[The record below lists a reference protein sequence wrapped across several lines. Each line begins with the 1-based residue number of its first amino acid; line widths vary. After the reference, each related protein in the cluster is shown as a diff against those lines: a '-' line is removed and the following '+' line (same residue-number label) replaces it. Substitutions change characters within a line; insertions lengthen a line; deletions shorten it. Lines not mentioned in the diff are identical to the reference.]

1 MTVKRQLTLLISLI
15 ICLPVFTALIIY
27 GYYCNSSKRLL
38 LSSYRRSPEK
48 ADVSLTSDDLNSI
61 KKSILSLSPKVEAA
75 LIVKDRIIE
84 STIADFPQPG
94 TTLQEGDLWK
104 IIKQTG
110 EKFYYLLTETP
121 LGSDRK
127 HLVLLVSRISKK
139 KNQTNMFYSLLDCVL
154 IFVIICAVAT
164 CCISRTITSSL
175 SHLVKQ
181 TEKIAKGDLTPQ
193 EQRTPAKSRNEF
205 TDLTEH
211 IDSMRAALL
220 DAKRK
225 QQRFIMGITHDLRTP
240 ISVIKGYTEAL
251 YDGVITSEEETK
263 KSLEIINTK
272 TSQLEEMITSLI
284 NYCTFFRD
292 NFRRQITPHCIKK
305 QLEAFA
311 KSAET
316 TGRIFHRKIS
326 CNINLLES
334 TDIPVNEQLLAR
346 ALENLFG
353 NALRYTED
361 DGEITI
367 TADESDECITITF
380 SDTGCGIA
388 EKDISHLFDLFYR
401 GTNSR
406 REQGLGIGLSVV
418 KDIVDLHGWNIAI
431 RSELGKGS
439 DFIIRI
445 PKRTNRTDGEPT

>member
-110 EKFYYLLTETP
+110 EEFYYLTETP

-139 KNQTNMFYSLLDCVL
+139 KNQTNMFYSLLDCIL

-164 CCISRTITSSL
+164 CCISRTITYSL

-263 KSLEIINTK
+263 KSLEIINVK

-305 QLEAFA
+305 QLETFA

-316 TGRIFHRKIS
+316 TGYIFHRKIS

-367 TADESDECITITF
+367 TADESDEYITITF

-445 PKRTNRTDGEPT
+445 PKSMNRTDGEPT

>member
-110 EKFYYLLTETP
+110 EEFYYLTETP

-164 CCISRTITSSL
+164 CCISRTITYSL

-263 KSLEIINTK
+263 KSLEIINVK

-316 TGRIFHRKIS
+316 TGYIFHRKIS

-367 TADESDECITITF
+367 TADESDEYITITF

-418 KDIVDLHGWNIAI
+418 KDIVDLHGWSIDI

-445 PKRTNRTDGEPT
+445 PKNTNRTDGEPT

>member
-110 EKFYYLLTETP
+110 EEFYYLTETP

-164 CCISRTITSSL
+164 CCISRTITYSL

-263 KSLEIINTK
+263 KSLEIINVK

-367 TADESDECITITF
+367 TADESDEYITITF

-445 PKRTNRTDGEPT
+445 PKNTNRTDGEPT

>member
-110 EKFYYLLTETP
+110 EEFYYLTETP

-164 CCISRTITSSL
+164 CCISRTITYSL

-263 KSLEIINTK
+263 KSLEIINVK

-305 QLEAFA
+305 QLETFA

-316 TGRIFHRKIS
+316 TGYIFHRKIS

-367 TADESDECITITF
+367 TADESDEYITITF

-418 KDIVDLHGWNIAI
+418 KDIVDLHGWSIDI

-445 PKRTNRTDGEPT
+445 PKSTNRTDGEPT

>member
-110 EKFYYLLTETP
+110 EEFYYLTETP

-154 IFVIICAVAT
+154 IFAIICAVAT

-263 KSLEIINTK
+263 KSLEIINVK

-418 KDIVDLHGWNIAI
+418 KDIVDLHGWSIDI

-445 PKRTNRTDGEPT
+445 PKSTNRTDGEPT

>member
-38 LSSYRRSPEK
+38 LNSYRRSPEK

-75 LIVKDRIIE
+75 LIVKNRIIE

-110 EKFYYLLTETP
+110 EEFYYLTETP

-164 CCISRTITSSL
+164 CCISRTITYSL

-263 KSLEIINTK
+263 KSLEIINVK

-305 QLEAFA
+305 QLETFA

-316 TGRIFHRKIS
+316 TGYIFHRKIS

-367 TADESDECITITF
+367 TADESDEYITITF

-445 PKRTNRTDGEPT
+445 PKSTNRTDGEPT

>member
-38 LSSYRRSPEK
+38 LNSYRRSPEK

-110 EKFYYLLTETP
+110 EEFYYLTETP

-139 KNQTNMFYSLLDCVL
+139 KNQTNMFYSLLDCIL

-164 CCISRTITSSL
+164 CCISRTITYSL

-263 KSLEIINTK
+263 KSLEIINVK

-305 QLEAFA
+305 QLETFA

-316 TGRIFHRKIS
+316 TGYIFHRKIS

-367 TADESDECITITF
+367 TADESDEYITITF

-418 KDIVDLHGWNIAI
+418 KDIVDLHGWSIDI

-439 DFIIRI
+439 NFIIRI
-445 PKRTNRTDGEPT
+445 PKNTNRTDGEPT

>member
-110 EKFYYLLTETP
+110 EEFYYLTETP

-139 KNQTNMFYSLLDCVL
+139 KNQTNMFYSLLDCIL

-164 CCISRTITSSL
+164 CCISRTITYSL

-305 QLEAFA
+305 QLETFA

-316 TGRIFHRKIS
+316 TGYIFHRKIS

-418 KDIVDLHGWNIAI
+418 KDIVDLHGWSIDI

-445 PKRTNRTDGEPT
+445 PKNTNRTDGEPT

>member
-38 LSSYRRSPEK
+38 LNSYRRSPEK

-110 EKFYYLLTETP
+110 EEFYYLTETP

-211 IDSMRAALL
+211 IDSMRSALL

-445 PKRTNRTDGEPT
+445 PKSTNRTDGEPT

>member
-110 EKFYYLLTETP
+110 EEFYYLTETP

-263 KSLEIINTK
+263 KSLEIINVK

-305 QLEAFA
+305 QLETFA

-316 TGRIFHRKIS
+316 TGYIFHRKIS

-367 TADESDECITITF
+367 TADESDEYITITF

-418 KDIVDLHGWNIAI
+418 KDIVDLHGWSIDI

-445 PKRTNRTDGEPT
+445 PKSTNRTDGEPT

>member
-110 EKFYYLLTETP
+110 EEFYYLTETP

-164 CCISRTITSSL
+164 CCISRTITYSL

-263 KSLEIINTK
+263 KSLEIINVK

-305 QLEAFA
+305 QLETFA
-311 KSAET
+311 KLAET

-445 PKRTNRTDGEPT
+445 PKNTNRTDGEPT

>member
-110 EKFYYLLTETP
+110 EEFYYLTETP

-263 KSLEIINTK
+263 KSLEIINVK

-305 QLEAFA
+305 QLETFA
-311 KSAET
+311 KLAET

-418 KDIVDLHGWNIAI
+418 KDIVDLHGWSIDI

-445 PKRTNRTDGEPT
+445 PKNTNRTDGEPT

>member
-110 EKFYYLLTETP
+110 EEFYYLTETP

-263 KSLEIINTK
+263 KSLEIINVK

-305 QLEAFA
+305 QLETFA

-445 PKRTNRTDGEPT
+445 PKSTNRTDGEPT

>member
-38 LSSYRRSPEK
+38 LNSYRRSPEK

-110 EKFYYLLTETP
+110 EEFYYLTETP

-164 CCISRTITSSL
+164 CCISRTITYSL

-263 KSLEIINTK
+263 KSLEIINVK

-292 NFRRQITPHCIKK
+292 NFRRRITPHCIKK
-305 QLEAFA
+305 QLETFA

-316 TGRIFHRKIS
+316 TGYIFHRKIS

-445 PKRTNRTDGEPT
+445 PKSTNRTDGEPT

>member
-110 EKFYYLLTETP
+110 EEFYYLTETP

-164 CCISRTITSSL
+164 CCISRTITYSL

-263 KSLEIINTK
+263 KSLEIINVK

-305 QLEAFA
+305 QLETFA

-316 TGRIFHRKIS
+316 TGYIFHRKIS

-367 TADESDECITITF
+367 TADESDEYITITF

-445 PKRTNRTDGEPT
+445 PKNTNRTDGEPT

>member
-110 EKFYYLLTETP
+110 EEFYYLTETP

-263 KSLEIINTK
+263 KSLEIINVK

-305 QLEAFA
+305 QLETFA
-311 KSAET
+311 KLAET

-418 KDIVDLHGWNIAI
+418 KDIVDLHGWSIDI

-445 PKRTNRTDGEPT
+445 PKSTNRTDGEPT

>member
-38 LSSYRRSPEK
+38 LNSYRRSPEK

-110 EKFYYLLTETP
+110 EEFYYLTETP

-263 KSLEIINTK
+263 KSLEIINVK

-445 PKRTNRTDGEPT
+445 PKSTNRTDGEPT

>member
-110 EKFYYLLTETP
+110 EEFYYLTETP

-263 KSLEIINTK
+263 KSLEIINVK

-305 QLEAFA
+305 QLETFA

-316 TGRIFHRKIS
+316 TGYIFHRKIS

-445 PKRTNRTDGEPT
+445 PKSTNRTDGEPT

>member
-110 EKFYYLLTETP
+110 EEFYYLTETP

-139 KNQTNMFYSLLDCVL
+139 KNQTNMFYSLLDCIL

-263 KSLEIINTK
+263 KSLEIINVK

-305 QLEAFA
+305 QLETFA
-311 KSAET
+311 KLAET

-418 KDIVDLHGWNIAI
+418 KDIVDLHGWSIDI

-445 PKRTNRTDGEPT
+445 PKNTNRTDGEPT

>member
-110 EKFYYLLTETP
+110 EKFYYLTETP

-251 YDGVITSEEETK
+251 YDGVITSEKETK
-263 KSLEIINTK
+263 KSLEIINVK

-305 QLEAFA
+305 QLETFA

-316 TGRIFHRKIS
+316 TGYIFHRKIS

-445 PKRTNRTDGEPT
+445 PKNTNRTDGEPT

>member
-110 EKFYYLLTETP
+110 EEFYYLTETP

-263 KSLEIINTK
+263 KSLEIINVK

-418 KDIVDLHGWNIAI
+418 KDIVDLHGWSIDI

-445 PKRTNRTDGEPT
+445 PKNTNRTDGEPT

>member
-38 LSSYRRSPEK
+38 LNSYRRSPEK

-110 EKFYYLLTETP
+110 EEFYYLTETP

-139 KNQTNMFYSLLDCVL
+139 RNQTNMFYSLLDCIL

-164 CCISRTITSSL
+164 CCISRTITYSL

-263 KSLEIINTK
+263 KSLEIINVK

-305 QLEAFA
+305 QLETFA
-311 KSAET
+311 KLAET

-418 KDIVDLHGWNIAI
+418 KDIVDLHGWSIDI

-445 PKRTNRTDGEPT
+445 PKNTNRTDGEPT

>member
-38 LSSYRRSPEK
+38 LNSYRRSPEK

-110 EKFYYLLTETP
+110 EKFYYLTETP

-263 KSLEIINTK
+263 KSLEIINVK

-305 QLEAFA
+305 QLETFA

-316 TGRIFHRKIS
+316 TGYIFHRKIS

-418 KDIVDLHGWNIAI
+418 KDIVDLHGWSIDI
-431 RSELGKGS
+431 RSELEKGS

-445 PKRTNRTDGEPT
+445 PKSTNRTDGEPT

>member
-38 LSSYRRSPEK
+38 LNSYRRSPEK

-110 EKFYYLLTETP
+110 EEFYYLTETP

-154 IFVIICAVAT
+154 IFAIICAVAT
-164 CCISRTITSSL
+164 CCISRTITYSL

-263 KSLEIINTK
+263 KSLEIINVK

-305 QLEAFA
+305 QLETFA

-316 TGRIFHRKIS
+316 TGYIFHRKIS

-445 PKRTNRTDGEPT
+445 PKNTNRTDGEPT

>member
-38 LSSYRRSPEK
+38 LNSYRRSPEK

-110 EKFYYLLTETP
+110 EEFYYLTETP

-139 KNQTNMFYSLLDCVL
+139 RNQTNMFYSLLDCVL

-263 KSLEIINTK
+263 KSLEIINVK

-305 QLEAFA
+305 QLETFA

-316 TGRIFHRKIS
+316 TGYIFHRKIS

-367 TADESDECITITF
+367 TADESDEYITITF

-418 KDIVDLHGWNIAI
+418 KDIVDLHGWSIDI

-445 PKRTNRTDGEPT
+445 PKNTNRTDGEPT

>member
-15 ICLPVFTALIIY
+15 ICLPVFTTLIIY

-110 EKFYYLLTETP
+110 EEFYYLTETP

-251 YDGVITSEEETK
+251 YDDVITSEEETK

-445 PKRTNRTDGEPT
+445 PKSTNRTDGEPT

>member
-110 EKFYYLLTETP
+110 EEFYYLTETP
-121 LGSDRK
+121 LGPDRK

-154 IFVIICAVAT
+154 IFAIICAVAT
-164 CCISRTITSSL
+164 CCISRTITYSL

-263 KSLEIINTK
+263 KSLEIINVK

-418 KDIVDLHGWNIAI
+418 KDIVDLHGWSIDI

-445 PKRTNRTDGEPT
+445 PKSTNRTDGEPT

>member
-110 EKFYYLLTETP
+110 EKFYYLTETP

-127 HLVLLVSRISKK
+127 HLVLLVSRI
-139 KNQTNMFYSLLDCVL
+139 
-154 IFVIICAVAT
+154 ICAVAT
-164 CCISRTITSSL
+164 CCISRTITYSL

-263 KSLEIINTK
+263 KSLEIINVK

-305 QLEAFA
+305 QLETFA

-316 TGRIFHRKIS
+316 TGYIFHRKIS

-367 TADESDECITITF
+367 TADESDEYITITF

-418 KDIVDLHGWNIAI
+418 KDIVDLHGWSIDI

-445 PKRTNRTDGEPT
+445 PKNTNRTDGEPT

>member
-110 EKFYYLLTETP
+110 EEFYYLTETP

-154 IFVIICAVAT
+154 IFAIICAVAT
-164 CCISRTITSSL
+164 CCISRTITYSL

-193 EQRTPAKSRNEF
+193 EQRTPAKCRNEF

-263 KSLEIINTK
+263 KSLEIINVK

-305 QLEAFA
+305 QLETFA

-316 TGRIFHRKIS
+316 TGYIFHRKIS

-367 TADESDECITITF
+367 TADESDEYITITF

-418 KDIVDLHGWNIAI
+418 KDIVDLHGWSIDI

-445 PKRTNRTDGEPT
+445 PKNTNRTDGEPT

>member
-110 EKFYYLLTETP
+110 EKFYYLTETP

-263 KSLEIINTK
+263 KSLEIINVK

-418 KDIVDLHGWNIAI
+418 KDIVDLHGWSIDI

-445 PKRTNRTDGEPT
+445 PKNTNRTDGEPT

>member
-110 EKFYYLLTETP
+110 EEFYYLTETP

-139 KNQTNMFYSLLDCVL
+139 KNQTNMFYSLLDCIL

-164 CCISRTITSSL
+164 CCISRTITYSL

-263 KSLEIINTK
+263 KSLEIINVK

-305 QLEAFA
+305 QLETFA

-316 TGRIFHRKIS
+316 TGYIFHRKIS

-418 KDIVDLHGWNIAI
+418 KDIVDLHGWSIDI

-445 PKRTNRTDGEPT
+445 PKNTNRTDGEPT

>member
-110 EKFYYLLTETP
+110 EKFYYLTETP

-263 KSLEIINTK
+263 KSLEIINVK

-305 QLEAFA
+305 QLETFA

-316 TGRIFHRKIS
+316 TGYIFHRKIS

-367 TADESDECITITF
+367 TADESDEYITITF

-445 PKRTNRTDGEPT
+445 PKNTNRTDGEPT

>member
-110 EKFYYLLTETP
+110 EEFYYLTETP

-263 KSLEIINTK
+263 KSLEIINVK

-305 QLEAFA
+305 QLETFA
-311 KSAET
+311 KLAET

-418 KDIVDLHGWNIAI
+418 KDIIDLHGWNIAI

-445 PKRTNRTDGEPT
+445 PKSTNRTDGEPT

>member
-110 EKFYYLLTETP
+110 EEFYYLTETP

-164 CCISRTITSSL
+164 CCISRTITYSL

-263 KSLEIINTK
+263 KSLEIINVK

-326 CNINLLES
+326 CNISLLES

-367 TADESDECITITF
+367 TADESDEYITITF

-445 PKRTNRTDGEPT
+445 PKNTNRTDGEPT

>member
-110 EKFYYLLTETP
+110 EEFYYLTETP

-164 CCISRTITSSL
+164 CCISRTITYSL

-263 KSLEIINTK
+263 KSLEIINVK

-305 QLEAFA
+305 QLETFA

-316 TGRIFHRKIS
+316 TGYIFHRKIS
-326 CNINLLES
+326 CNISLLES

-367 TADESDECITITF
+367 TADESDEYITITF

-445 PKRTNRTDGEPT
+445 PKNTNRTDGEPT

>member
-38 LSSYRRSPEK
+38 LNSYRRSPEK

-110 EKFYYLLTETP
+110 EKFYYLTETP

-263 KSLEIINTK
+263 KSLEIINVK

-305 QLEAFA
+305 QLETFA

-316 TGRIFHRKIS
+316 TGYIFHRKIS

-418 KDIVDLHGWNIAI
+418 KDIVDLHGWSIDI

-445 PKRTNRTDGEPT
+445 PKNTNRTDGEPT

>member
-110 EKFYYLLTETP
+110 EKFYYLTETP

-193 EQRTPAKSRNEF
+193 EQRTLAKSRNEF

-326 CNINLLES
+326 CNMNLLES

-445 PKRTNRTDGEPT
+445 PKSTNRTDGEPT

>member
-110 EKFYYLLTETP
+110 EEFYYLTETP

-164 CCISRTITSSL
+164 CCISRTITYSL

-263 KSLEIINTK
+263 KSLEIINVK

-305 QLEAFA
+305 QLETFA

-316 TGRIFHRKIS
+316 TGYIFHRKIS

-367 TADESDECITITF
+367 TADESDEYITITF

-445 PKRTNRTDGEPT
+445 PKSTNRTDGEPT

>member
-110 EKFYYLLTETP
+110 EEFYYLTETP

-139 KNQTNMFYSLLDCVL
+139 KNQTNMFYSLLDCIL

-164 CCISRTITSSL
+164 CCISRTITYSL

-263 KSLEIINTK
+263 KSLEIINVK

-305 QLEAFA
+305 QLETFA

-316 TGRIFHRKIS
+316 TGYIFHRKIS

-367 TADESDECITITF
+367 TADESDEYITITF

-445 PKRTNRTDGEPT
+445 PKNTNRTDGEPT

>member
-38 LSSYRRSPEK
+38 LNSYRRSPEK

-110 EKFYYLLTETP
+110 EEFYYLTETP

-164 CCISRTITSSL
+164 CCISRTITYSL

-263 KSLEIINTK
+263 KSLEIINVK

-305 QLEAFA
+305 QLETFA

-316 TGRIFHRKIS
+316 TGYIFHRKIS

-367 TADESDECITITF
+367 TADESDEYITITF

-418 KDIVDLHGWNIAI
+418 KDIVDLHGWSIDI

-445 PKRTNRTDGEPT
+445 PKNTNRTDGEPT